1 MNLVDDVGKNVS
13 SLYRYKSNGKKKK
26 AFSSGNLKWKNYF
39 VSELKITAYK
49 IIKGGKI

>member
-26 AFSSGNLKWKNYF
+26 LSRA
-39 VSELKITAYK
+39 EI
-49 IIKGGKI
+49 

>member
-26 AFSSGNLKWKNYF
+26 SFLERKFKMEKLFRFG
-39 VSELKITAYK
+39 
-49 IIKGGKI
+49 IKDHGV